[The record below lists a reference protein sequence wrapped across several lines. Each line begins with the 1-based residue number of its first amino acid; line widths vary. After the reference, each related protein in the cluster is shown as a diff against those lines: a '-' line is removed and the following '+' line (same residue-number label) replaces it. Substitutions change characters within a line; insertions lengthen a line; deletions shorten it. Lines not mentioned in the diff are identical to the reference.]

1 MPLFNHFSLE
11 TPESVE
17 LEFTLAGIG
26 NRAYALLIDYLV
38 LGLFLIL
45 LMLLWGLLYYFL
57 WEVLQLH
64 QIVGGDRLS
73 QWLLAMQLLLVFS
86 CFVGYFVFFE
96 TLWQGQTPGKRYL
109 KTRVIRDNG
118 RPIGLT
124 QATLRALLRPLDDW
138 FYIGMML
145 IIFTRQEK
153 RLGDWVAG
161 TLVIQEKPEH
171 HRHIALQITG
181 DRQALAQNLQTTTM
195 LQQLTPEDF
204 AKIRAYLE
212 RRRELLPPARQRL
225 SQQLAQP
232 LQTQLAQEDLKIDIP
247 AEALLEAV
255 YFAYQQGEHRPKN

>member
-38 LGLFLIL
+38 LGLLLIL

-57 WEVLQLH
+57 WEVLQLD
-64 QIVGGDRLS
+64 QVVGGDRLG
-73 QWLLAMQLLLVFS
+73 QWLLAIQLLLVFS

-118 RPIGLT
+118 RPVGLT

-171 HRHIALQITG
+171 PRKIALNIPS
-181 DRQALAQNLQTTTM
+181 DRQALAQSLQPTA
-195 LQQLTPEDF
+195 LLHQLSPEDF

-212 RRRELLPPARQRL
+212 RRRELLPTARQRL
-225 SQQLAQP
+225 SEQLAKP
-232 LQTQLAQEDLKIDIP
+232 LQTQLAQEEMPMDIP
-247 AEALLEAV
+247 DEELLEAV
-255 YFAYQQGEHRPKN
+255 YLAYQRASAI

>member
-57 WEVLQLH
+57 WEVLKLDQV
-64 QIVGGDRLS
+64 VGASRLG
-73 QWLLAMQLLLVFS
+73 QWLLAIQLLLVFS

-118 RPIGLT
+118 RPVGLT

-161 TLVIQEKPEH
+161 TLVIQEKPEQP
-171 HRHIALQITG
+171 RKIALAIAA
-181 DRQALAQNLQTTTM
+181 DRQTLAQSLQPTLL

-212 RRRELLPPARQRL
+212 RRRELLPPARKRL
-225 SQQLAQP
+225 SEQLAKP
-232 LQTQLAQEDLKIDIP
+232 LQNQLAQEEMSLDIP
-247 AEALLEAV
+247 AEELLEAV
-255 YFAYQQGEHRPKN
+255 YLAYQLLSAT